1 MAQKQSQ
8 AAEMFT
14 AGKWV
19 ELGLIGGKGDKEEGK
34 KLGRCSSSDLATVQ
48 RAVHL
53 TATGECKS
61 GAD

>member
-8 AAEMFT
+8 APEMFT

-19 ELGLIGGKGDKEEGK
+19 ELGLIGGEGDKEEGR
-34 KLGRCSSSDLATVQ
+34 KLGQCSSSDLATVQ

-53 TATGECKS
+53 TATGECK
-61 GAD
+61 